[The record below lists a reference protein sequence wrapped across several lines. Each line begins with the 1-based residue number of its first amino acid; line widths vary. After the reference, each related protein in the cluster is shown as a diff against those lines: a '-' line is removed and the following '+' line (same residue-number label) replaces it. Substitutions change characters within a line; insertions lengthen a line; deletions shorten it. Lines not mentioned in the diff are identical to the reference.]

1 MPATDIFIRLLS
13 TIAPLLIFLGII
25 ISVVKSGISM
35 SKKIRRYITGRYF
48 SMSIILTLASTI
60 FLYPFFNFR
69 YGEGRGNL
77 VSSIGQ
83 LYVRSEVNDQ
93 GPGLELE

>member
-1 MPATDIFIRLLS
+1 MFIYKYLYIDAGYGYFYQAAVYNSTVTDLS
-13 TIAPLLIFLGII
+13 WDNH
-25 ISVVKSGISM
+25 KR
-35 SKKIRRYITGRYF
+35 SKERYLHVEKDKAVYYRKV
-48 SMSIILTLASTI
+48 